1 MIGALLAVAA
11 RRVKNDRQNDYQNRR
26 RCRRNCRRR
35 GACRPCYRQWAGR
48 PAANRGIAGYGG
60 YGPPP
65 PPPGYMWQAE
75 RDSRI
80 VCIDCADVLIAPLA
94 RPALLAE

>member
-1 MIGALLAVAA
+1 MTIKMTLTAAAAAAGIAAAVAL
-11 RRVKNDRQNDYQNRR
+11 
-26 RCRRNCRRR
+26 
-35 GACRPCYRQWAGR
+35 AG
-48 PAANRGIAGYGG
+48 PAIANGPDGPPPIAELPAMAG